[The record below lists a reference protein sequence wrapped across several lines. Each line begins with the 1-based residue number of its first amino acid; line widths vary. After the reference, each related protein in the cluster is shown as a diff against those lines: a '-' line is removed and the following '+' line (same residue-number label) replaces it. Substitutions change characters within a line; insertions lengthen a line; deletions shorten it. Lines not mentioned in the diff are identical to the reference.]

1 MRPVP
6 IRNYG
11 KSLRGSPGMKL
22 SINIGPES
30 VLSYIIYL
38 NRNIAQSLLDNFAK
52 IQLLAACQVI
62 ANSQIFSDL
71 VLSVFQY

>member
-1 MRPVP
+1 MRPVS

-30 VLSYIIYL
+30 VLSYIYL
-38 NRNIAQSLLDNFAK
+38 NRNIAQHLLDNFAK

>member
-1 MRPVP
+1 
-6 IRNYG
+6 
-11 KSLRGSPGMKL
+11 MKL

-52 IQLLAACQVI
+52 IWTSAACRVM
-62 ANSQIFSDL
+62 ANLQIFSDL